1 MNVRKTWRERL
12 AGFKDLPKVKPIP
25 EPMRAKHGEGSI
37 VIPSPQEVDALMRQV
52 PEGRLVTVFQIGEAL
67 ACVHGANIGCTVST
81 AIFASMA
88 AQAAHEDE
96 LAGESV
102 VTPYWRTLKANGEL
116 NPKYPGGI
124 AALMGRLEAEGHVV
138 VQEGKRFLVEDY
150 GKKLV
155 KP

>member
-1 MNVRKTWRERL
+1 MSTRKTWRERL

-25 EPMRAKHGEGSI
+25 EPMRKKHGEGSI
-37 VIPSPQEVDALMRQV
+37 VIPSPREVDALMRQV
-52 PEGRLVTVFQIGEAL
+52 PESRLITVFQLSEQL
-67 ACVHGANIGCTVST
+67 AHKHGANIGCTVTT

-96 LAGESV
+96 LAGESA

-124 AALMGRLEAEGHVV
+124 ESLMSRLEAEGHVV
-138 VQEGKRFLVEDY
+138 VQKGKRFVVEDY
-150 GKKLV
+150 ERKLV
-155 KP
+155 GR